1 MATKWYWTWHY
12 YRMRTRDEV
21 SEFAIELNKLCAI
34 RWPGGSRT
42 ANAEI
47 ADWVTAET
55 GRNIDRQFVWRIRK
69 GRVMKVDGAVRDA
82 ICSFFGVSKDH
93 FSSNPRTLGEEV
105 QAAIEETG
113 LQVAGLRAD
122 QLSSTGRAELA
133 TLLREVSR
141 VLEAEKSVG
150 Q

>member
-1 MATKWYWTWHY
+1 
-12 YRMRTRDEV
+12 MRNRDEV

-82 ICSFFGVSKDH
+82 ICSFFGVS
-93 FSSNPRTLGEEV
+93 
-105 QAAIEETG
+105 EETG